1 LSFSLLGS
9 SLLSSA
15 LALLTLAAFFH
26 LATCEHTAV
35 MGLQELSSLMQRL
48 GFLPVFSLLLLDD
61 CVEGLTS
68 ALLFNALSPL
78 FLDLRQMLLLL

>member
-1 LSFSLLGS
+1 MVGAVLAE
-9 SLLSSA
+9 LLSEVID
-15 LALLTLAAFFH
+15 TETEITH
-26 LATCEHTAV
+26 
-35 MGLQELSSLMQRL
+35 G
-48 GFLPVFSLLLLDD
+48 GFDVFSLLLLDD